1 MLKKDELI
9 KEVISLPVDIRV
21 RLIDKL
27 LKSLNPS
34 QEHIDKIWVTEAEKR
49 VSEIK
54 NGKVET
60 ISGEE
65 VFKKIKNKYN
75 S

>member
-1 MLKKDELI
+1 MLKTDELI
-9 KEVISLPVDIRV
+9 KEAVSLPVEIRA

-27 LKSLNPS
+27 LKSLNPA
-34 QEHIDKIWVTEAEKR
+34 QEQIDKMWATEAEKR
-49 VSEIK
+49 VGEIK
-54 NGKVET
+54 NGEVDT

-65 VFKKIKNKYN
+65 VFKKIKNRLN

>member
-1 MLKKDELI
+1 MLKKDDLI
-9 KEVISLPVDIRV
+9 KEVISLPVEIRV
-21 RLIDKL
+21 HLIDRL

-34 QEHIDKIWVTEAEKR
+34 QDHIDKIWMNEAEKR
-49 VSEIK
+49 VGEIK
-54 NGKVET
+54 SGKVET

-65 VFKKIKNKYN
+65 VFKKIKNRHN